1 MIFLFLPSMAM
12 VAHVFIR
19 AAISIIVYERARTPI
34 RALIFGI
41 VVKLRFSSEI
51 LPVMRKDALISL
63 MIRLVVRA
71 PNRFKMEHIKIWIF
85 GKLIYKLDW
94 YFRFWMSKWTK
105 VSILAFDYFAF
116 KSWNVGSAKFGFIF
130 IRMVKLFDPIMSFL
144 TRVSIF
150 AFFVFENE
158 VTHFRLIGS

>member
-1 MIFLFLPSMAM
+1 MAM

-71 PNRFKMEHIKIWIF
+71 PNRFKMEHIKI
-85 GKLIYKLDW
+85 
-94 YFRFWMSKWTK
+94 
-105 VSILAFDYFAF
+105 
-116 KSWNVGSAKFGFIF
+116 
-130 IRMVKLFDPIMSFL
+130 
-144 TRVSIF
+144 
-150 AFFVFENE
+150 
-158 VTHFRLIGS
+158 